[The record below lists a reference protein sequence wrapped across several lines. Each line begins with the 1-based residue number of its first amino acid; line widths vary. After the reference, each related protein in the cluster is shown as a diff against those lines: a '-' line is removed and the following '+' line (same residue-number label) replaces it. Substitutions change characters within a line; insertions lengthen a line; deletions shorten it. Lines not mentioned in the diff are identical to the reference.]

1 MKHHTATVTS
11 FVLISLLLF
20 SIVAPS
26 NVLAQTTSS
35 NVNMQD
41 LDSVLKEGIKKYQG
55 HRFEEALSYFDKVLE
70 LRSDHALA
78 LNYRGLTLMN
88 LQKYQDAA
96 NHYEKILK
104 DDPANLDALKNLGV
118 VLSNLDRH
126 TNSIKQFHKVL
137 EIDSQDVTALQG
149 MGLGFGN
156 LGEYGDS
163 LYYFETAQ
171 KIDPK
176 NRISKNYV
184 EYTEIIIDKY
194 YPKFKTQTPW
204 SLQDSTLSSGAK
216 IPGWIKNNAKWWS
229 DGSISESDFLLGI
242 QFLIKKDIIRV
253 PQSSQPEKV
262 TQTVP
267 DWIKNNAR
275 WWADG
280 KINDSGFLL
289 GIQFLVS
296 NGIIQVPSSEL
307 AVVEYPLVSSTS
319 LNNHLREVSKKV
331 ADEKRYIEFPNPSWF
346 IKKKYLRDPEKW
358 NLDQIGFN
366 VIKSLPDP
374 TYTIENGTYVVH
386 YKVHINEIPSGI
398 PFDYKRTLD
407 KSLEF
412 WSQQNFSYNG
422 KLLVFDF
429 TYTPEK
435 YDSNVLV
442 TWVVRDFGALGHATL
457 GKGIV
462 EVSMGDYA
470 CDEDF
475 QLYDLQTIEYIM
487 RHEIGHSIGLK
498 HSSDPKNIMYPT
510 VTPSYGY
517 CIVSASKQ

>member
-1 MKHHTATVTS
+1 
-11 FVLISLLLF
+11 
-20 SIVAPS
+20 
-26 NVLAQTTSS
+26 
-35 NVNMQD
+35 
-41 LDSVLKEGIKKYQG
+41 
-55 HRFEEALSYFDKVLE
+55 
-70 LRSDHALA
+70 
-78 LNYRGLTLMN
+78 
-88 LQKYQDAA
+88 
-96 NHYEKILK
+96 
-104 DDPANLDALKNLGV
+104 
-118 VLSNLDRH
+118 NLDRH

-149 MGLGFGN
+149 MGLGFSN

-171 KIDPK
+171 KIDPE

-184 EYTEIIIDKY
+184 DYTKIIIDKY

-204 SLQDSTLSSGAK
+204 SLQDLSSSEVE
-216 IPGWIKNNAKWWS
+216 IPTWIKNNARWWS
-229 DGSISESDFLLGI
+229 EGTISESDFLSGI

-253 PQSSQPEKV
+253 SQSSQPEKA
-262 TQTVP
+262 TKAVP
-267 DWIKNNAR
+267 QWVKNNAI

-280 KINDSGFLL
+280 KINDHDFIV

-296 NGIIQVPSSEL
+296 NGIIQVPRSES
-307 AVVEYPLVSSTS
+307 AVVEYSLVSSTS
-319 LNNHLREVSKKV
+319 LNNHLREISKKV

-358 NLDQIGFN
+358 NLEQIGSS
-366 VIKSLPDP
+366 VIQSLPDP
-374 TYTIENGTYVVH
+374 TYTIEDGTYVVH
-386 YKVHINEIPSGI
+386 YKIHINEIPSGI
-398 PFDYKRTLD
+398 PFDYKGTLG
-407 KSLEF
+407 KSLIF

-422 KLLVFDF
+422 KPLVFDF
-429 TYTPEK
+429 TYNEEK
-435 YDSNVLV
+435 YDSNVIV

-462 EVSMGDYA
+462 EVSMGDFA
-470 CDEDF
+470 CDGDF

-487 RHEIGHSIGLK
+487 KHEIGHSIGLK

-517 CIVSASKQ
+517 CIVSEPKP